1 MKLWRGGRRGYGTLT
16 RRITHCI
23 LGRAPPAMQRYQL
36 GCRPSTKSHRIG
48 RGRGGG
54 CFAVGMGSGHEKIN
68 SKFST
73 KRAGQYLAAHAKK

>member
-1 MKLWRGGRRGYGTLT
+1 
-16 RRITHCI
+16 
-23 LGRAPPAMQRYQL
+23 MQRYQL

-54 CFAVGMGSGHEKIN
+54 CFAVGMGSGHKKIN